1 MKPLLLSLLINAIA
15 LPAFAADR
23 PPTYALDREAA
34 THAVLAAH
42 PELAGNS
49 MELATPIALR
59 EPAPLL
65 QAGPVERS
73 GVEGRV
79 RVRCQD
85 ESACLP
91 FYVLVHLSSAQV
103 PTSRQGLAP
112 ATENAPV
119 LRSGDHTSMVIDSG
133 LLHLRLPVTC
143 LQAGGVGSTIR
154 VTGPAHSKVY
164 QVAVIDRTTVR
175 GSL

>member
-1 MKPLLLSLLINAIA
+1 MKSFLLLFSIGTAT
-15 LPAFAADR
+15 LPALAADR
-23 PPTYALDREAA
+23 PQTYALDGEAA
-34 THAVLAAH
+34 THAVLVAH

-49 MELATPIALR
+49 IELATHIVVR
-59 EPAPLL
+59 EPAPVLE
-65 QAGPVERS
+65 AGPVERS
-73 GVEGRV
+73 GAEGRV
-79 RVRCQD
+79 RVRCQA

-91 FYVLVHLSSAQV
+91 FYVLVHLPPAQAL
-103 PTSRQGLAP
+103 PSRQTLAP
-112 ATENAPV
+112 SDNTPV

-154 VTGPAHSKVY
+154 VAGSVRGKVY
-164 QVAVIDRTTVR
+164 QADVIDRSTVR